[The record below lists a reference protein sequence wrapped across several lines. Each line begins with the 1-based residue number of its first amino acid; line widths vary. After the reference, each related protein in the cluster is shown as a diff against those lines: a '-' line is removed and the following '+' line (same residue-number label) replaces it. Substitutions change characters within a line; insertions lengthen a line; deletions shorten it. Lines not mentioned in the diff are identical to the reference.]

1 MLDDID
7 RAPLQVLQW
16 DGQISDAE
24 FGFLGRMR
32 SSPEVLECHRVAG
45 DYSYLLKLCLT
56 GIGHLERI
64 IALSSA
70 KETRAIDTSAIG
82 SSG

>member
-7 RAPLQVLQW
+7 RAPLQVPQR
-16 DGQISDAE
+16 DGQISYAE
-24 FGFLGRMR
+24 LGFLGRMR
-32 SSPEVLECHRVAG
+32 SSPEVLECHPVAG
-45 DYSYLLKLCLT
+45 DYWYLLKLRLT
-56 GIGHLERI
+56 GIGQLERL

-70 KETRAIDTSAIG
+70 EEPRVIDTSAIG

>member
-1 MLDDID
+1 
-7 RAPLQVLQW
+7 
-16 DGQISDAE
+16 
-24 FGFLGRMR
+24 MR